1 MPENN
6 TENQETEAQEAA
18 GAPETDETPTAG
30 ETHTDSVETPEDD
43 AQGVSGD
50 AEDDDEPTALKKARK
65 EAAER
70 RVAARE
76 ATERADTLQA
86 ERDELVTQLE
96 AFKNGMLAQLL
107 DQHTKVSLD
116 AFTAAGHT
124 LDDVTDDGVV
134 DFHALKETSED
145 TEKRFGTVRSY
156 RNSTAPGEAAQNA
169 LDMLGPDWKN
179 SGRKGGTQ
187 WGQVLNRKK

>member
-30 ETHTDSVETPEDD
+30 ETPTDSVETPENDP
-43 AQGVSGD
+43 QGVSGD

-169 LDMLGPDWKN
+169 LDMLGPNWKN
-179 SGRKGGTQ
+179 NRGKSSQ